1 MYQATFSTKGLAHR
15 LQSAYVSDPTWRVY
29 PTTITSTPDQ
39 LTIDGLQDS
48 AFVLF
53 VTLDVAG
60 FGRTCLPVDGDGA
73 GLAPGNYNLAVEL
86 LRSRAAHGVRLAATA
101 AVDEWQAIADEV
113 LIAIEAQDAAQCSR
127 LLGATIVATEEL
139 LYHQA
144 QHDLRKKPTKSII
157 SATLFGERR
166 DEYAIGVGPDWAVS
180 TPPDFTRAPQS
191 QQLALDLISGTT
203 LPTFWRYL
211 EFQKGDVRWERVEP
225 LLEHSLKQGLRIKSF
240 ALYWGG
246 IGGCPPWLRDLSYA
260 QQLTAIE
267 QWVTLIVNRYRGVV
281 HCWETVNEMHNWCF
295 GNPFNWSHAQL
306 LEVTRLVNEL
316 VGALDPG
323 TTRLINHCCIW
334 GDYRHS
340 SSGGTWSNAPWAADW
355 TPLAYLDEVCGSGI
369 PFEAIGL
376 QYYNPGR
383 DLYTCHETLRHY
395 APFGKELQLTEIG
408 TPSAPAR
415 LTSVETG
422 QTDPMSGWRGP
433 WTPERQAL
441 WLDRFY
447 TIMGAHPQI
456 TAFNYWDFDDTQ
468 AFINQAGLVDGNFQP
483 KPGYRT
489 LQTLAEQWR

>member
-1 MYQATFSTKGLAHR
+1 MHRATFSTQGLTHR
-15 LQSAYVSDPTWRVY
+15 IHAAYVSDPSWRVY
-29 PTTITSTPDQ
+29 PTTITSTSEQ
-39 LTIDGLQDS
+39 LTIDGIQGD

-73 GLAPGNYNLAVEL
+73 GLTPGTFNLAVEL
-86 LRSRAAHGVRLAATA
+86 LRSRAARGQRLAASAT
-101 AVDEWQAIADEV
+101 VDEWQALADDV
-113 LIAIEAQDAAQCSR
+113 LTAVDAHHAAQCSR
-127 LLGATIVATEEL
+127 LLGAAIVATEEL
-139 LYHQA
+139 RYQQA
-144 QHDLRKKPTKSII
+144 QRDLRQKANKPLI

-166 DEYAIGVGPDWAVS
+166 DDYAIGVGPDWAVDA
-180 TPPDFTRAPQS
+180 PPDFTRAPQS
-191 QQLALDLISGTT
+191 RALALDLINGTT
-203 LPTFWRYL
+203 LPNFWRYL
-211 EFQKGDVRWERVEP
+211 EFQKGKVRWERIEP
-225 LLEHSLKQGLRIKSF
+225 LLEQAQAKGLRIKSF

-246 IGGCPPWLRDLSYA
+246 IGGCPPWLRDLSYT

-267 QWVTLIVNRYRGVV
+267 QWVTLIVNRYRGAV

-295 GNPFNWSHAQL
+295 GNPFTWSHAQL
-306 LEVTRLVNEL
+306 LEVTQIVNEL

-323 TTRLINHCCIW
+323 TPRLINHCCIW

-340 SSGGTWSNAPWAADW
+340 RAGGTWSKMPWAADW

-383 DLYTCHETLRHY
+383 DLYTCHETLAHF
-395 APFGKELQLTEIG
+395 APFGKTLQITEIG

-415 LTSVETG
+415 LSSVETG

-456 TAFNYWDFDDTQ
+456 TAFNYWDFDDMQ

-483 KPGYRT
+483 KPGYGT
-489 LQTLAEQWR
+489 LQTLAQQWR